1 MRLIYGSYQHDD
13 GEVTVSISRQAKET
27 DAGIPYA
34 LTHTWQ
40 IQGQIQGASTTE
52 VRDKILAL
60 ERAYTF
66 WNRNLRLVA
75 SDGTVLHELP
85 VAGSISGVRVIQPPS
100 FPDGAGAQYT
110 TYRDYTI
117 IVQAEYPYGPTLG
130 IAGGF
135 LRGFAG
141 GYLLKRFSETVS
153 FSGGGPK
160 RAIIETINTPPIL
173 QLVGAYTAYRATQSG
188 IAVGYLGYPPVNVI
202 APPLWPRYLMESPK
216 ITRKSAVMQ
225 NGIPTDFEVT
235 WSYEFASPVPLYG
248 GPNQFPAG

>member
-13 GEVTVSISRQAKET
+13 GEAAVSINRQAKET
-27 DAGIPYA
+27 EAGIPYA

-40 IQGQIQGASTTE
+40 IQGQLQGTSTTE

-60 ERAYTF
+60 ERAYAV
-66 WNRNLRLVA
+66 WNRDLRLVA
-75 SDGTVLHELP
+75 SDGTVLHALP

-100 FPDGAGAQYT
+100 FPDGTGAQYT

-117 IVQAEYPYGPTLG
+117 VVQAEYPYGPALFDPG
-130 IAGGF
+130 SS
-135 LRGFAG
+135 G

-160 RAIIETINTPPIL
+160 RTVIETINTPPIE
-173 QLVGAYTAYRATQSG
+173 QLVASHTAYRASQSG
-188 IAVGYLGYPPVNVI
+188 IAIGYLGYPPVNVI
-202 APPLWPRYLMESPK
+202 APPLWPRYLAEAPK
-216 ITRKSAVMQ
+216 ISRKSAVVQ
-225 NGIPTDFEVT
+225 NGVPTDFEVS
-235 WSYEFASPVPLYG
+235 WSYEFLSPVPLFG